1 MAQSQFVPKVK
12 LFAQLNEIISRQET
26 GLLTILTDSDRSI
39 FLRFSQGRLTRLHCR
54 SGEAGEAIQMLA
66 ESAMF
71 KYSYAV
77 APKDNEPELMPAN
90 SFMQLIDP
98 GGNANSSGHAATIV
112 SSVDPSVGDPVKIQM
127 LEIATEYMGVV
138 AEMIVDE
145 AFDGN
150 TDVGKAIDYIG
161 NSIPDANQSKAFR
174 RSALEHFSSI
184 KF

>member
-1 MAQSQFVPKVK
+1 MVQSQFVPKVK

-26 GLLTILTDSDRSI
+26 GLLTILTDGDRSI

-66 ESAMF
+66 ESAMV
-71 KYSYAV
+71 KYSYAT
-77 APKDNEPELMPAN
+77 APEDSEPELMPAG
-90 SFMQLIDP
+90 SFLQLIDP
-98 GGNANSSGHAATIV
+98 GGNASSEGHSATVV
-112 SSVDPSVGDPVKIQM
+112 SSADSSAGDPIKLQM
-127 LEIATEYMGVV
+127 LEIATDYMGVV

-161 NSIPDANQSKAFR
+161 NAIPDANQSKAFR

-184 KF
+184 

>member
-1 MAQSQFVPKVK
+1 MVQSQYVPKVK
-12 LFAQLNEIISRQET
+12 LFAQLNEIINRQET

-71 KYSYAV
+71 KYSYAS
-77 APKDNEPELMPAN
+77 APADSEPELMPAD
-90 SFMQLIDP
+90 SFMLLIDP
-98 GGNANSSGHAATIV
+98 GGNADSSSPATTIV
-112 SSVDPSVGDPVKIQM
+112 SSAEPSVGDPIKAQM
-127 LEIATEYMGVV
+127 LDIATEYMGIV

-145 AFDGN
+145 AFEGN

-161 NSIPDANQSKAFR
+161 NTIPDANQSKAFR

>member
-1 MAQSQFVPKVK
+1 MVQSQFVPKAK

-66 ESAMF
+66 ESSMV
-71 KYSYAV
+71 KYSYAA
-77 APKDNEPELMPAN
+77 APEDSEAELMPAD
-90 SFMQLIDP
+90 SFLQLIDP
-98 GGNANSSGHAATIV
+98 GGNAASSSHATTVV
-112 SSVDPSVGDPVKIQM
+112 SSADPSVGDPIKKQM
-127 LEIATEYMGVV
+127 LEIATDYMGVV

-145 AFDGN
+145 AFEGN

-161 NSIPDANQSKAFR
+161 NAIPDANQSKAFR

-184 KF
+184 